1 MYQPYY
7 QQSFQQPMPDFL
19 RAQYQQTPQ
28 APQQTD
34 ERIWVSSPAAAD
46 AYLMAPNS
54 FVRLW
59 DSSRPVFYEKRSDG
73 SGRPYMETYEYK
85 RKDSTPQEAAP
96 SVDYTARFSKIEERL
111 TALERSKDEGI
122 HAEPQPERDVE
133 AV

>member
-7 QQSFQQPMPDFL
+7 QQPFTQQMPDFL

-28 APQQTD
+28 QQQTD

-85 RKDSTPQEAAP
+85 RSDAAPQEKAP
-96 SVDYTARFSKIEERL
+96 SVDYTERFSKIEERL
-111 TALERSKDEGI
+111 TALERSKDESI
-122 HAEPQPERDVE
+122 HAEHRPEGNAETV
-133 AV
+133 